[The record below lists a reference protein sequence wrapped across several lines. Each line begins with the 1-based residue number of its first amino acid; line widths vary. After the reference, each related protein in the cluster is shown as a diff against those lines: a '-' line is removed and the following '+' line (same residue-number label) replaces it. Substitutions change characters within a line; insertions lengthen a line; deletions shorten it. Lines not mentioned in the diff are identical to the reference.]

1 MKITFKILCA
11 CLFAA
16 TAPFA
21 QDDFE
26 TYPSESENASYYAP
40 AEDTEGTN
48 YYSADD
54 PNAPEATPDVGTV
67 NASSDE
73 WAGFNYEA
81 VGLTQWEFQQA
92 KESGMSRDK
101 LTQLTELGVRPS
113 EYLQEPWKRLGVSE
127 ESWLSERANGLEDS
141 DIDRTYRNR
150 SGEQNYAY
158 ISLAIPSF
166 YQWKHE
172 ETVKAVWMDAL
183 WVVGV
188 AGLTYFAINHDDYD
202 NTWVYW
208 LIPVLGAHVW
218 SFADAFFGTQWNDN
232 PDANRF
238 SLGIG
243 PNLDRGVAGILQVRF

>member
-1 MKITFKILCA
+1 MKKTFKILCA
-11 CLFAA
+11 LLFVA
-16 TAPFA
+16 TATFA

-26 TYPSESENASYYAP
+26 TYGSESGNSYYATS
-40 AEDTEGTN
+40 EDTDGAN

-54 PNAPEATPDVGTV
+54 PNAPEATSDVT
-67 NASSDE
+67 ASTSATSDE
-73 WAGFNYEA
+73 WAGFDYES

-113 EYLQEPWKRLGVSE
+113 EYLQEPWTRLGVSE
-127 ESWLSERANGLEDS
+127 ESWLSERSKGLEDS
-141 DIDRTYRNR
+141 DIDRTYRNQA
-150 SGEQNYAY
+150 GEQNYAY
-158 ISLAIPSF
+158 ISLAVPSF
-166 YQWKHE
+166 YQWKHGE
-172 ETVKAVWMDAL
+172 SVKAVWMDAL

-188 AGLTYFAINHDDYD
+188 AGLTYFAVNSDEYD

-218 SFADAFFGTQWNDN
+218 SFADAFFGTQWNNN

-243 PNLDRGVAGILQVRF
+243 PSLDRGVAGLLQVRF